1 MGLCSAALF
10 KIYAIKESQESVE
23 CVSFHAYLA
32 VVKGLTSSHNPKPT
46 SMSPVT
52 VIPMVCYMAHGT
64 QQQLL
69 FSADSFI
76 LKCKAF
82 TIAIDQTNVSN
93 CNKTCR

>member
-1 MGLCSAALF
+1 
-10 KIYAIKESQESVE
+10 
-23 CVSFHAYLA
+23 
-32 VVKGLTSSHNPKPT
+32 
-46 SMSPVT
+46 MSPVT
-52 VIPMVCYMAHGT
+52 VIPMECYMAHGT

-69 FSADSFI
+69 FSAEWDSFI